1 MGAVLVV
8 FIAGEDVGYDEVSP
22 RIILLDIETSPNMGY
37 SWGRFEQNILKFEKE
52 WELLSFAYKVLGT
65 PANKTLCF
73 ARCDYNDKT
82 ERALVKEAHSVL
94 DSADIIIGHNI
105 DRFDNKKLRAKFVE
119 HGLAPPKPY
128 KTIDTLKIARS
139 QFAFNSNS
147 LNDLAFTLKLG
158 RKVQTGGIELW
169 FGCMA
174 GDPKAWKKMIAYN
187 KHDVVLLEKVY
198 QRLKT
203 WYPHH
208 PNLALYNDDRE
219 GCPVCSSGGRVQR
232 RGTQVLQQRIAQR
245 YQCQSCGH
253 WFHRKKVA

>member
-1 MGAVLVV
+1 MSNA
-8 FIAGEDVGYDEVSP
+8 AP
-22 RIILLDIETSPNMGY
+22 RIILLDIETSPNLGWTWQKY
-37 SWGRFEQNILKFEKE
+37 EQNVLRFDKE
-52 WELLSFAYKVLGT
+52 WELLSFAWKELRSRTTDCVSRQDFPNEYNLVL
-65 PANKTLCF
+65 A
-73 ARCDYNDKT
+73 AW
-82 ERALVKEAHSVL
+82 EVL
-94 DSADIIIGHNI
+94 DAADIVIGHNI

-158 RKVQTGGIELW
+158 RKVHTGGIDLW

-174 GDPKAWKKMIAYN
+174 GDAKSWRKMIAYN

-203 WYPHH
+203 WYPNH
-208 PNLALYNDDRE
+208 PNLALYSDKPKP
-219 GCPVCSSGGRVQR
+219 GCPVCQSLRVQS

-245 YQCQSCGH
+245 YQCQGCGH
-253 WFHRKKVA
+253 WFHRKKAKS